1 MQPLWQ
7 KELLY
12 SKKVDAVIALT
23 ANSHLCSSEKGM
35 NWHCHLNRLRCGK
48 PSYSK
53 ELLLWTSKN
62 EPEGADAKQNASVL
76 EQCWV
81 APETPSQQTSC
92 LNKRMVLNSC
102 FVPEF
107 ILGFTFLNLFIFLVF
122 LQHSSILLCMDQSEI
137 LLLAKRNVTCL
148 WKELVNLMHYFSI
161 QL

>member
-35 NWHCHLNRLRCGK
+35 NWHCHLNRPHCGK

-53 ELLLWTSKN
+53 ELLLWTLKRSLK
-62 EPEGADAKQNASVL
+62 ELMPSRLQVL
-76 EQCWV
+76 EPCWV

-107 ILGFTFLNLFIFLVF
+107 ILGFMFLNLFIFPVF
-122 LQHSSILLCMDQSEI
+122 LQHSNILLCMDQSEI

-148 WKELVNLMHYFSI
+148 WKELVNLMHYFSV